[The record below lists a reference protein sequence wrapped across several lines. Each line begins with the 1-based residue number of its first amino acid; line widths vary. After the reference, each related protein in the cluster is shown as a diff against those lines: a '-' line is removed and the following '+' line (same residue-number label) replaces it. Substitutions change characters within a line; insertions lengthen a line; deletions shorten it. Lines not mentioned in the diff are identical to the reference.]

1 MTANMYKRMHF
12 GAGAL
17 SAEDLNQL
25 IANMDILE
33 NTMVKGFFNVNEI
46 SKNTGVLI
54 QGVVTGIVNPSTNT
68 SRFANVY
75 WPRPFSTG
83 CNPVIVGS
91 EYSTDYAPVALTIR
105 GIDGSL
111 YPGNTGFRAQINQ
124 IEDRH
129 LWGNNKSWSKKSTV
143 YSFIGLGW

>member
-1 MTANMYKRMHF
+1 MSANMYKRMHF

-25 IANMDILE
+25 VQNMDILE
-33 NTMVKGFFNVNEI
+33 NTMTKGFFMVNEI

-54 QGVVTGIVNPSTNT
+54 QGVVTGIINPSTNT

-91 EYSTDYAPVALTIR
+91 QYATDFAPIGLTIR
-105 GIDGSL
+105 GIDNSL
-111 YPGNTGFRAQINQ
+111 YPSNTGFRAQVNQ

-129 LWGNNKSWSKKSTV
+129 LWGNNKSWTKESTV